1 MDSSY
6 DVVVV
11 GGGTAGAIA
20 AIQAGRAGVRTLLI
34 EKNGILGGTQVT
46 GAVAYPAGFHA
57 HGRQI
62 IRGIGWE
69 LCCRVR
75 AEVGAPLPDP
85 KTMPG
90 QEGGRLHFQVNP
102 AILAAVAEEMVLDAG
117 ADMLLHA
124 MPATVCRKGA
134 EWNLTVCT
142 KTGLRDVRAAVLVD
156 CTGDAN
162 VVELTGL
169 AVHRNPELQAATLVV
184 RVSGYDAD
192 TLDYDGLQE
201 AFERE
206 VAGGRMKR
214 TDPGWH
220 RGRLDFFLKSY
231 GGNRIHVAGV
241 DARTSEGKTEAE
253 IEARRAMLRLL
264 RFCRR
269 QAGLKDFTVDYCA
282 TECGIR
288 ETATIIGKKTITI
301 EDYAGGRVW
310 EDAVCYS
317 FYPVDIHRAD
327 HLDFR
332 EIPAGVYPTIPLG
345 AMLPAGSQHII
356 AAGRCVSGDQEANS
370 AYRVQASCMAM
381 GQAAGA
387 AAALAAKLGA
397 DFEELSIP
405 DLHALLRRHDAIV
418 PGDIEQSAGAS
429 GSGDAP
435 RRA

>member
-1 MDSSY
+1 M
-6 DVVVV
+6 
-11 GGGTAGAIA
+11 
-20 AIQAGRAGVRTLLI
+20 
-34 EKNGILGGTQVT
+34 
-46 GAVAYPAGFHA
+46 
-57 HGRQI
+57 
-62 IRGIGWE
+62 
-69 LCCRVR
+69 
-75 AEVGAPLPDP
+75 
-85 KTMPG
+85 
-90 QEGGRLHFQVNP
+90 
-102 AILAAVAEEMVLDAG
+102 
-117 ADMLLHA
+117 
-124 MPATVCRKGA
+124 
-134 EWNLTVCT
+134 
-142 KTGLRDVRAAVLVD
+142 RAAVLVD

-192 TLDYDGLQE
+192 TLDYDGLQN

-206 VAGGRMKR
+206 VADGRMKR

-269 QAGLKDFTVDYCA
+269 QPGLKDFTVDYCA

-288 ETATIIGKKTITI
+288 ETVTIIGKKTITI
-301 EDYAGGRVW
+301 EDYAGGRLW

-317 FYPVDIHRAD
+317 FYPVDVHRAD

-332 EIPAGVYPTIPLG
+332 EITAGVYPTIPLG
-345 AMLPAGSQHII
+345 AMLPAGSHHII

-370 AYRVQASCMAM
+370 AYRAQASCMAM

-397 DFEELSIP
+397 DFEDLSIA

-418 PGDIEQSAGAS
+418 PGDIEQSAGPS
-429 GSGDAP
+429 DSGDAP
-435 RRA
+435 RRT